1 MKRPSKADI
10 KLDRTRTMIRELMQF
25 QMQSFYNMPQS
36 EIEGWISHVLLN
48 GFKGFNKMKYI
59 ELEQEYKI
67 ISEYRK
73 EFHE

>member
-25 QMQSFYNMPQS
+25 QIQSFYNMPQS